1 MYEIISLQNPGMFAI
16 PSTYEIQCYN
26 NQVLQVNKST
36 IEEEGVSV
44 TGNTT
49 ANDNYIMLWLN
60 ERLGG
65 DRKAKNSILYIE
77 MVNQFPG
84 LKDRQT
90 EAQVKKKI
98 SSTKAGL
105 KNTAW
110 KSLLV
115 FQSTFLILTLLQSQ
129 KITAKTVTFYNEQ

>member
-1 MYEIISLQNPGMFAI
+1 MKDYE
-16 PSTYEIQCYN
+16 
-26 NQVLQVNKST
+26 V
-36 IEEEGVSV
+36 IEKQR
-44 TGNTT
+44 TQ
-49 ANDNYIMLWLN
+49 Y
-60 ERLGG
+60 
-65 DRKAKNSILYIE
+65 YIE